1 MTQTEYQNLAKQCA
15 SFQSMPIDVQNQIL
29 AAQGAEMESYIQMF
43 SEESAQM
50 NQATQEFQSESDKII
65 LDFKKAKTTQLKN
78 AETQSRAEEEK
89 LLQNFLN
96 NN

>member
-15 SFQSMPIDVQNQIL
+15 SFQSMPLEVQNQIL